1 MNNLLK
7 ITAKLAL
14 LLCLAFSAHARSYT
28 FQHITTAN
36 GLTSNA
42 VMFCL
47 QDDFGFIWVASKDGI
62 FRYDGHEFEPLS
74 QIDPDGYR
82 GGKIFSMAKSPDGTI
97 WFSTD
102 QYVGY
107 YNTRTNESGSA
118 DLIPGDIYYTIC
130 PDNDNNIWLSGIH
143 STVKF
148 NYKDNSVRIFSNPIK
163 QSSQAVCI
171 GSENSVYMTSEDG
184 FLLLYD
190 ALTNEFQER
199 RFLSEADMAT
209 GVHASNLT
217 YLGDGIMLIS
227 DNRDR
232 LFKYDCV
239 TETSD
244 LFSTE
249 IEGEGINY
257 IMVRSASEI
266 WVGTAKGLYVL
277 DANGKV
283 EDFISDHKEY
293 ELSNANIISIFQD
306 KENNLWVCTY
316 HGGLNL
322 LVDEN
327 KGIRFFTE
335 LSTRENINGRLVRA
349 ITSDNLGRI
358 WIGTEDGGLSTYSPA
373 DDSITDLGAYNRL
386 PEYNYQAFINEGD
399 EIWAAVFNNGVM
411 IFDSATCR
419 LKRTI
424 PTPGLSCS
432 YIFKAR
438 DGSIYLGTSTGV
450 FVYDRA
456 TDSFDLQEETAGCFI
471 HSIIQD
477 EYGTIWLGCFGQGI
491 WMKRNSAVS
500 FVKALGADTDIPLS
514 TEFISCLFEDDSH
527 RLWVATEGA
536 GAFYFV
542 IGDDEPKPV
551 YFGSQNGFPSNIA
564 NAIAQDRNS
573 RIWIAT
579 SMGLVEMSQDC
590 SAVKRIYLDQSTAF
604 SRSFCHNASYIAPD
618 GIIYLG
624 TYTGM
629 VALDPNNLSNS
640 ASNPP
645 VYIKDI
651 HTRRGPNMISF
662 REAGK
667 STVLSRSIK
676 VNHDEASALS
686 VNFCSPDFSSLS
698 SPLYD
703 YSLKGEGT
711 TLTNTVSNGN
721 TVLTNLKPGKYVF
734 SVGLS
739 GNPDPESTQS
749 LNITVVPP
757 FFRSLAAKLIY
768 VLLAALAIA
777 GILYLRWMRW
787 KAKQEL
793 LKAEMENSKQKE
805 IFDSRLSFF
814 TYITHELRTPLT
826 LIKLPVDKIL
836 AENQFPQ
843 ETQDDLMT
851 VKANTDRL
859 IELSNQFLELKK
871 LSGHEMQL
879 TFSNADICKIVKKV
893 CGYFPAAI
901 KKRNLE
907 FTQDIPDEPIF
918 ISTVPDAIEK
928 VVSNLLSNAVK
939 YCSSRIDLSLHRIA
953 DTVEIRVNSDGPLLS
968 ADNAEQIF
976 DPFYRVNTGYA
987 GLEGKGGIGLGL
999 PLSRNLAVALGGSL
1013 SVDRTVKDCNSF
1025 LFTFPARP
1033 ADQAAVAE
1041 EVSRMVENT
1050 AEEEAREDEAG
1061 AESESRIILIV
1072 EDAKDLREYM
1082 SRELGRFYTTLSA
1095 GNGREALDIIRSQK
1109 VDMVI
1114 ADIMMP
1120 EMDGRELCKTIKNDV
1135 DLCYI
1140 PVILLTA
1147 VTGPESRIASLEAGA
1162 DHFIEKPFSIELMKA
1177 TIESLFHSRELMYR
1191 QFSESPLT
1199 HFNSI
1204 SGNKMD
1210 QQFMYDLREKI
1221 FEHMADENLD
1231 VEMLT
1236 KLMGTS
1242 TSTLYRKVKANT
1254 GQKVNEYIKICR
1266 LKKAAELL
1274 AEGKYRINEVAYL
1287 TGFSSAS
1294 YFATSFLKQFNI
1306 SPSNFVKSIKN
1317 ESTQDSGNQ

>member
-1 MNNLLK
+1 MVKNFLTI
-7 ITAKLAL
+7 ITRLAL
-14 LLCLAFSAHARSYT
+14 LLFLTVSAHARSYT

-74 QIDPDGYR
+74 QIDPEGYT
-82 GGKIFSMAKSPDGTI
+82 GGKIFSMAKTQDGII
-97 WFSTD
+97 WFSAD

-107 YNTRTNESGSA
+107 FNTRTNESGSV
-118 DLIPGDIYYTIC
+118 DSIPNDIYYTIC
-130 PDNDNNIWLSGIH
+130 PDNDGNIWLSGLN
-143 STVKF
+143 STVK
-148 NYKDNSVRIFSNPIK
+148 YSSRDNSVRIFSISMR
-163 QSSQAVCI
+163 QSSQAVSI
-171 GSENSVYMTSEDG
+171 GPDNGVYMTSDDG
-184 FLLLYD
+184 YLLLYD
-190 ALTNEFQER
+190 PLTNEFEER

-209 GVHASNLT
+209 GVHASNLA
-217 YLGDGIMLIS
+217 YLGDGIMLICDS
-227 DNRDR
+227 RSR
-232 LFKYDCV
+232 LIKYDCV
-239 TETSD
+239 TEGSEM
-244 LFSTE
+244 FSTALQDA
-249 IEGEGINY
+249 GINY
-257 IMVRSASEI
+257 ILVRTASEI
-266 WVGTAKGLYVL
+266 WVGTGKGLYVL
-277 DANGKV
+277 DANGNIS
-283 EDFISDHKEY
+283 DFISDHTEY
-293 ELSNANIISIFQD
+293 ELSNANIISILQD
-306 KENNLWVCTY
+306 RENNLWVCTY

-322 LVDEN
+322 LIDES
-327 KGIRFFTE
+327 KGIRFFPE
-335 LSTRENINGRLVRA
+335 LSTREQINGRLVRA
-349 ITSDNLGRI
+349 ITSDNHGRI
-358 WIGTEDGGLSTYSPA
+358 WIGTEDGGLCTYSPA
-373 DDSITDLGAYNRL
+373 TDIITDLGARNNL
-386 PEYNYQAFINEGD
+386 PEYNYQAFANLDD
-399 EIWAAVFNNGVM
+399 EIWAATFWNGIMV
-411 IFDSATCR
+411 FDSATGR
-419 LKRTI
+419 LKRNI
-424 PTPGLSCS
+424 RLPGLSCS

-438 DGSIYLGTSTGV
+438 DGSVYLGTASGAYVFNRETGS
-450 FVYDRA
+450 FV
-456 TDSFDLQEETAGCFI
+456 LQEETSGCFI

-477 EYGTIWLGCFGQGI
+477 SYGTIWLGCFGQGI
-491 WMKRNSAVS
+491 WMKRNSASS
-500 FVKALGADTDIPLS
+500 FTKVLGADTDIPLS
-514 TEFISCLFEDDSH
+514 SEFISSMYEDDSH

-542 IGDDEPKPV
+542 IGDERPEPV

-564 NAIAQDRNS
+564 NAIAQDKNS
-573 RIWIAT
+573 RIWITT
-579 SMGLVEMSQDC
+579 SMGLVEMNQDC
-590 SAVKRIYLDQSTAF
+590 SAVKRIYLDHSTSF
-604 SRSFCHNASYIAPD
+604 SRSFCHNASCIAPD

-629 VALDPNNLSNS
+629 VVLNPNDLSNS
-640 ASNPP
+640 AENPP
-645 VYIKDI
+645 VYIKDVHI
-651 HTRRGPNMISF
+651 RRGNRTISI
-662 REAGK
+662 REDGK
-667 STVLSRSIK
+667 SSVLSKVIK
-676 VNHDEASALS
+676 INYSEASALS
-686 VNFCSPDFSSLS
+686 VNFCSPVFSSLS

-703 YSLKGEGT
+703 YSLTGEGT
-711 TLTNTVSNGN
+711 TLTNTVANGN
-721 TVLTNLKPGKYVF
+721 TVLTNLKPGRYVF
-734 SVGLS
+734 TVWLA
-739 GNPDPESTQS
+739 GNTAPEYSQS
-749 LNITVVPP
+749 LTINVVPP
-757 FFRSLAAKLIY
+757 FYRSLAAKLLY
-768 VLLAALAIA
+768 LLL
-777 GILYLRWMRW
+777 GILAVSGIVYLRMTRW
-787 KAKQEL
+787 KAKQKL
-793 LKAEMENSKQKE
+793 MQAEMENSKQKE

-826 LIKLPVDKIL
+826 LIKLPIDKIL

-843 ETQDDLMT
+843 EVQEDLMT

-879 TFSNADICKIVKKV
+879 NFSNADICKIVRKV

-901 KKRNLE
+901 KERNLQ
-907 FTQDIPDEPIF
+907 FTEDIPDGPIWV
-918 ISTVPDAIEK
+918 STVPDAIEK

-939 YCSSRIDLSLHRIA
+939 YCSGKIFISLRSVA
-953 DTVEIRVNSDGPLLS
+953 DKIEIRVNSDGAHLS
-968 ADNAEQIF
+968 AANAEQIF

-1013 SVDRTVKDCNSF
+1013 VVDKGVKDMNSF

-1033 ADQAAVAE
+1033 AVPAAEAGEVAPLAE
-1041 EVSRMVENT
+1041 SN
-1050 AEEEAREDEAG
+1050 AEEEARED
-1061 AESESRIILIV
+1061 RIILIA

-1082 SRELGRFYTTLSA
+1082 SRELGRSYTTLTA
-1095 GNGREALDIIRSQK
+1095 ANGREALGIIRSQK

-1135 DLCYI
+1135 DLCFI

-1177 TIESLFHSRELMYR
+1177 TIESLFHSREIMYK

-1204 SGNKMD
+1204 SSNKMD

-1236 KLMGTS
+1236 RLMGTS

-1317 ESTQDSGNQ
+1317 DSQTEQ